1 MISTDHFLTV
11 KDVFYQRLHQ
21 TADLFN
27 IIRHLSLIHISFPW
41 KSLSPRQTHT
51 PSLLAKQSLCAVQR
65 GRSFDFA
72 VFIAF
77 SVLSLKIE
85 RLTPL

>member
-1 MISTDHFLTV
+1 MN
-11 KDVFYQRLHQ
+11 KQQ
-21 TADLFN
+21 TEMKEY
-27 IIRHLSLIHISFPW
+27 LSQAFRIDQSFPW

-65 GRSFDFA
+65 GRPFDFA

-77 SVLSLKIE
+77 SILSLKIE